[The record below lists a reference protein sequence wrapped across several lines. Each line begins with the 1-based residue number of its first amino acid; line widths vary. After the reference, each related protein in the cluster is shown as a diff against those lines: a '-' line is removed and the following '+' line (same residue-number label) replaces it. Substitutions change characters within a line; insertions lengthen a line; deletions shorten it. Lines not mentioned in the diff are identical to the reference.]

1 MYVERSNVSRN
12 TSLSSVASGA
22 GMSAADVADLSRRM
36 RNVRAQLKRSQK
48 EESLGEL
55 RGKFAN
61 YVLMVYIFG
70 GHDLNVAAE
79 YFAQKQLFA
88 GSQIE
93 ERLRAVE
100 RVYLDA
106 VAKALRGSVRRQ
118 RKWLRSTWTS
128 IFYLLIQYIYL

>member
-1 MYVERSNVSRN
+1 
-12 TSLSSVASGA
+12 
-22 GMSAADVADLSRRM
+22 MSAADVADISRRM

-61 YVLMVYIFG
+61 CVLMVHIFS

-79 YFAQKQLFA
+79 YSAQKQLFA

-93 ERLRAVE
+93 ERLRAV
-100 RVYLDA
+100 YQDA
-106 VAKALRGSVRRQ
+106 HM
-118 RKWLRSTWTS
+118 
-128 IFYLLIQYIYL
+128 

>member
-1 MYVERSNVSRN
+1 
-12 TSLSSVASGA
+12 
-22 GMSAADVADLSRRM
+22 
-36 RNVRAQLKRSQK
+36 
-48 EESLGEL
+48 
-55 RGKFAN
+55 
-61 YVLMVYIFG
+61 MVYIFG

-128 IFYLLIQYIYL
+128 IFYLLIQYIYIFISILILTNIYIYIYLLLIFIKKIYICESFLKFYFLNCRFKALALY

>member
-61 YVLMVYIFG
+61 CVLMVYIFS

-79 YFAQKQLFA
+79 YLAQKQLFA

-118 RKWLRSTWTS
+118 RK
-128 IFYLLIQYIYL
+128 